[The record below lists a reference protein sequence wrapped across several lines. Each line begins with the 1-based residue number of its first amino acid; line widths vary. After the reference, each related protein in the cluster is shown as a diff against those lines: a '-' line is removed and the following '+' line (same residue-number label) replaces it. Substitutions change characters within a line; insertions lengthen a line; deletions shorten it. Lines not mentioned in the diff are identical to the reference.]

1 LYITCVVSS
10 YYIRKGR
17 KEVSWK
23 LTHTSSYRSV
33 LFSAGLDEEM
43 KLWDIRYSQAP
54 LCTYYGHVPHSG
66 RRLRRIH
73 HPVFYAPNNGVTS
86 QTFLLSGGEASHSF
100 SMFQHKEYKNN
111 TSSSTGA
118 SGTAT
123 KRETL
128 RSAVFSRG
136 TLPDDIGGDVGAIA
150 VHPQGRLVAASVDGG
165 DILLLAPS
173 KQ

>member
-1 LYITCVVSS
+1 
-10 YYIRKGR
+10 
-17 KEVSWK
+17 
-23 LTHTSSYRSV
+23 
-33 LFSAGLDEEM
+33 M
-43 KLWDIRYSQAP
+43 KLWDIRSSTQAP

-100 SMFQHKEYKNN
+100 SMFQHHGGYQN
-111 TSSSTGA
+111 TA
-118 SGTAT
+118 VSGTR

-150 VHPQGRLVAASVDGG
+150 VQGKLVAASVDGG
-165 DILLLAPS
+165 DVLLLAPS

>member
-1 LYITCVVSS
+1 LY
-10 YYIRKGR
+10 
-17 KEVSWK
+17 
-23 LTHTSSYRSV
+23 
-33 LFSAGLDEEM
+33 SAGLDQEI
-43 KLWDIRYSQAP
+43 KVWDIRSSGQAP

-73 HPVFYAPNNGVTS
+73 HPVFYAPNGVTS
-86 QTFLLSGGEASHSF
+86 QAFLLSGGETSHSL
-100 SMFQHKEYKNN
+100 SMFQHHGGYQN
-111 TSSSTGA
+111 TA
-118 SGTAT
+118 CGTRR
-123 KRETL
+123 RETL

-150 VHPQGRLVAASVDGG
+150 VQGKLVAASIDGG